1 MLGFLSSAS
10 QWQPYLI
17 GPSHFLLR
25 QRVHIHCVCPR
36 THNAPQKPS
45 VHMEPAPL
53 PDQICTTS
61 SGIRHPPCST
71 FLLLHS
77 LSHPSLLS
85 FWLIGFTFITA
96 SAFSSPSLPHSTLS
110 FNFHRYFIIFQR
122 ERWME
127 VITVGLLKAL
137 QFPTRLKG
145 TAFISLLL
153 LRPPF
158 STVIQS
164 VSHSRIRRAPPMC
177 ICSERHKHTHT
188 HQRRQRLKGELS

>member
-1 MLGFLSSAS
+1 MAAISNWPISFPAPPACAHPLCVSTDPQRTTETICSHGAGTTTRPDL
-10 QWQPYLI
+10 P
-17 GPSHFLLR
+17 HFLWN
-25 QRVHIHCVCPR
+25 
-36 THNAPQKPS
+36 TAP
-45 VHMEPAPL
+45 A
-53 PDQICTTS
+53 
-61 SGIRHPPCST
+61 
-71 FLLLHS
+71 LLHS
-77 LSHPSLLS
+77 ATSPRFSFCILYLTPPSSLLS

-164 VSHSRIRRAPPMC
+164 VRHSRIRRAPPMC